1 METNAKNRKE
11 NIGMLS
17 AIDLVELYDNRE
29 DLAFDSE
36 EEKREYLTELFTEIV
51 SRYIENVKYENGLTQ
66 ITPIDYI
73 K

>member
-1 METNAKNRKE
+1 MENTKNRKE

-51 SRYIENVKYENGLTQ
+51 SRYIENVKYENGLTD
-66 ITPIDYI
+66 ITPIVHI

>member
-1 METNAKNRKE
+1 MENAKNRKE
-11 NIGMLS
+11 NIGLLN
-17 AIDLVELYDNRE
+17 AVDLVDVYDNRE

-36 EEKREYLTELFTEIV
+36 EEKKEYLTELFTEIV
-51 SRYIENVKYENGLTQ
+51 SRYIENVKYENGLTD

>member
-1 METNAKNRKE
+1 MENTKNRKE

-51 SRYIENVKYENGLTQ
+51 SRYIENVKYENGLTD
-66 ITPIDYI
+66 ITPIDHI